1 MWFMKKS
8 MDAFSKF
15 TMFDA
20 FVFELY
26 LFTAGIVIAKL
37 LPAVLSLNILVYVV
51 VVAAGLLVVLP
62 AVFKKTKKKWWI
74 VRNFTGMSMWKVSV
88 YKLLVIVTAFLV
100 LKLIPVMLL
109 LDIAWYVGVAF
120 FGLGYLMAIMFRK

>member
-1 MWFMKKS
+1 MKKS

-62 AVFKKTKKKWWI
+62 AVFKKTNKKGWMM
-74 VRNFTGMSMWKVSV
+74 RNFTGMNMWQVGIYKV
-88 YKLLVIVTAFLV
+88 LVIAAAFLA
-100 LKLIPVMLL
+100 LKLIPVILL
-109 LDIAWYVGVAF
+109 LDIAWYVGVAC
-120 FGLGYLMAIMFRK
+120 FGLGYLMAVMFRK